1 MEFILSE
8 VEGLQSSPMKHWGR
22 IFAAIPN
29 VTSTTE
35 LRLRYLLIVHRK
47 CLFNYQ
53 INKIIYICLKQL
65 NKFLFLNLYSGL
77 PYKET
82 DIVKLYYTIGEVSEM
97 FDVNTSLIRFWEKEF
112 DIIKPKKNK
121 KGNRLFTSDDI
132 DNFKVIYN
140 LVKEQGLTL
149 DGAKKYLKENRRTVK
164 HEFKTEKN
172 QFSEIENKL
181 KFIRNRLVEL
191 GKRF

>member
-1 MEFILSE
+1 M
-8 VEGLQSSPMKHWGR
+8 
-22 IFAAIPN
+22 
-29 VTSTTE
+29 
-35 LRLRYLLIVHRK
+35 
-47 CLFNYQ
+47 
-53 INKIIYICLKQL
+53 
-65 NKFLFLNLYSGL
+65 

-82 DIVKLYYTIGEVSEM
+82 NITKLYYSIGEVAEM

-121 KGNRLFTSDDI
+121 KGNRLFTPEDL

-149 DGAKKYLKENRRTVK
+149 EGAKKYLKENRKAVK
-164 HEFKTEKN
+164 HEFKAEKS

-181 KFIRNRLVEL
+181 KAIKSRLLEL
-191 GKRF
+191 QSEL